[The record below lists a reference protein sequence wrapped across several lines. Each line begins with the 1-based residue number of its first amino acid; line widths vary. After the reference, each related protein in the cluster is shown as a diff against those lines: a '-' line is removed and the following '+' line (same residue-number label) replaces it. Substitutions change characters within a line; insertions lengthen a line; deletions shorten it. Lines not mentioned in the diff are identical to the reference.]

1 MKPPKQLS
9 GEQLWDYALKTLGA
23 RAQAAGELREKLRRR
38 AERAADV
45 DDVIARLKEYGF
57 LDDRRFAENYA
68 ARRLENEGFGK
79 MRVLADLRG
88 RRVAGGIADQAV
100 RSAFEGT
107 DEMQLAEQFLAR
119 KFRRTP
125 IGEVIADEKGMASA
139 YRKLRTAGFSHGTAI
154 KVLKR
159 HAQAAEN
166 LDVMEEEPPAES

>member
-9 GEQLWDYALKTLGA
+9 GEQLWDFALKTLGA

-45 DDVIARLKEYGF
+45 DAVISRLKEYGF
-57 LDDRRFAENYA
+57 LDDRRFAEHYA

-88 RRVAGGIADQAV
+88 RRVAGAIADQAV

-125 IGEVIADEKGMASA
+125 IEEVIADEKGMASA

-159 HAQAAEN
+159 HARATEN
-166 LDVMEEEPPAES
+166 LEVMEEEPPVES